1 MYSAKVDMGY
11 FLPLILEVNISVF
24 NKFLLKTKTYQVEI
38 GEWDDGLEFL
48 ALLAVDDALDDHVDA
63 VGHELLVEL
72 IQFLLFE
79 DAVPLAHPLEPVR
92 LVTQVFR
99 VDVNHAT
106 SRYCCRRGVLEV
118 VYLGEYFN
126 IATWRQNNSWIDAVI
141 MYNFI

>member
-1 MYSAKVDMGY
+1 MAKNDLHQKINITVPNY
-11 FLPLILEVNISVF
+11 FKNSNVHEKQWQS
-24 NKFLLKTKTYQVEI
+24 YQVEI

-99 VDVNHAT
+99 VDVNHAAP
-106 SRYCCRRGVLEV
+106 RYCCRRGVLEV
-118 VYLGEYFN
+118 VYLGKLFQYRNLF
-126 IATWRQNNSWIDAVI
+126 
-141 MYNFI
+141 MYNLCTM